1 MSSPL
6 QMTDNNNII
15 TMNPPQVDYVNLLE
29 PPPTILVSEL
39 DASYDYTN
47 TVTLCAYTAHNVCEV
62 VRKMFDEL
70 TFGNVRFEF
79 NPLSATWNCSYFPH
93 DYIAEV
99 AFMFSLWHQNG
110 VLLIEKVYLSGHRET
125 YDELCVSHVGEVFDF
140 MNPVHLH
147 TQ

>member
-1 MSSPL
+1 
-6 QMTDNNNII
+6 MTDNNNII
-15 TMNPPQVDYVNLLE
+15 INVLQNDYLNLLE

-39 DASYDYTN
+39 DASNDYAT
-47 TVTLCAYTAHNVCEV
+47 TVVLCAYTVHNVCEV

-79 NPLSATWNCSYFPH
+79 NPMSATWNCSYFPN

-110 VLLIEKVYLSGHRET
+110 VLLIEKVYLSGHHET
-125 YDELCVSHVGEVFDF
+125 FDELCDSLVGGIFDF
-140 MNPVHLH
+140 MNPADVH